1 MPAVGMESEFNV
13 WVDGEEI
20 VPEKYWQSPRDFI
33 THPLLP
39 RMKSSYQLPT
49 GGAIYF
55 DRGVIEV
62 VTPLVEIAPRCSA
75 RVVRSLWEQIGF
87 VREELT
93 GWEQR
98 SGHHVRLRGYST
110 HYNVSY
116 EIPRSRQTRRR
127 NVRVLAHLLAYIL
140 PAPLMLLATN
150 RLSTGVGV
158 RPRGDRI
165 EITLDFTPD
174 PALMVA
180 TATAIIG
187 IVREV
192 MSWDVHDV
200 SVLDSL
206 PFPRIDGVEPGKHTT
221 RKGWLTKDVH
231 YPRNPFTTG
240 VEEKVWLC
248 TDGRRRSMRQIGFR
262 TAWHFRRSIRK
273 YGDAFSTRLLFGVL
287 RGKEPSMLDLAQRPV
302 AYDHVGVL
310 CRWGM
315 VLTDLILGMLPRLP
329 REQAETEG
337 TLDSFVAHQT
347 LDVRARFEGA
357 KKPVQRSSRQSV
369 FSNSEAKGS
378 VDEKPGDEDDAKN
391 GEENET
397 PIPEPAEAVRSRV
410 SPSKERRA
418 RSRAAAPE
426 RRAAERRLNER
437 RKGSRRTRP
446 SVGTMATK
454 AFRRK
459 PYPDDGLT
467 RSVYEQV
474 FLLLS
479 SGRKLRLGNQMW
491 VPVGMESWYRARLR
505 RESDGRERTITVDQL
520 VTLLDDWQ

>member
-20 VPEKYWQSPRDFI
+20 VPETYWKSPRDFI

-87 VREELT
+87 VRDELT
-93 GWEQR
+93 GWEER
-98 SGHHVRLRGYST
+98 SGHRVRLRGYST

-116 EIPRSRQTRRR
+116 EIPRSQQTRHR

-180 TATAIIG
+180 AATAIIG

-206 PFPRIDGVEPGKHTT
+206 PFPRIARVEPGKHTT

-240 VEEKVWLC
+240 VEAKVWRC
-248 TDGRRRSMRQIGFR
+248 TDGRLRSMRQIGFR
-262 TAWHFRRSIRK
+262 TAWYFRRSIRK
-273 YGDAFSTRLLFGVL
+273 YGDPFSTRLLFGVL

-315 VLTDLILGMLPRLP
+315 VLTDLILGMPPKLP
-329 REQAETEG
+329 REEVPADES
-337 TLDSFVAHQT
+337 LDSFVAQRT
-347 LDVRARFEGA
+347 LDVRERFEA
-357 KKPVQRSSRQSV
+357 PKKPVRRSPPQPVAGDSDETSR
-369 FSNSEAKGS
+369 
-378 VDEKPGDEDDAKN
+378 VDEKLGDEDDAESR
-391 GEENET
+391 EEKKKL
-397 PIPEPAEAVRSRV
+397 PPEPVKVVRSRAV
-410 SPSKERRA
+410 ASQEKRA
-418 RSRAAAPE
+418 RNRAGAPE
-426 RRAAERRLNER
+426 RRTGERRLAEQ
-437 RKGSRRTRP
+437 RKRSRRSRP
-446 SVGTMATK
+446 SVGAVASK

-520 VTLLDDWQ
+520 VTLLDEWQ

>member
-13 WVDGEEI
+13 WVDGQEI
-20 VPEKYWQSPRDFI
+20 VPEKFWQSPRDFI

-87 VREELT
+87 VRDQLT
-93 GWEQR
+93 GWEKQT
-98 SGHHVRLRGYST
+98 GHHVRLRGYST

-116 EIPRSRQTRRR
+116 EIPRSSQTRGR
-127 NVRVLAHLLAYIL
+127 NVRALAHLLAYIL

-231 YPRNPFTTG
+231 YPLNPFTTS
-240 VEEKVWLC
+240 VEEKVWRC

-262 TAWHFRRSIRK
+262 TAWFFRRSIRK

-315 VLTDLILGMLPRLP
+315 VLTDLILGMPPKLPR
-329 REQAETEG
+329 AEAEADG
-337 TLDSFVAHQT
+337 SLDSFVAHQT
-347 LDVRARFEGA
+347 LDVRERFE
-357 KKPVQRSSRQSV
+357 SSRRPARKSLRQAGPAAPEKS
-369 FSNSEAKGS
+369 SL
-378 VDEKPGDEDDAKN
+378 DEKLGSADDT
-391 GEENET
+391 EEKKQ
-397 PIPEPAEAVRSRV
+397 PPEAVKVDRSPDAPADQRRV
-410 SPSKERRA
+410 RR
-418 RSRAAAPE
+418 RAAAPE
-426 RRAAERRLNER
+426 RRTGERRLSEQ
-437 RKGSRRTRP
+437 RKRSRRSRP
-446 SVGTMATK
+446 SVGVMASK